1 MTTKYAGHK
10 AVLITGAA
18 GFIGPS
24 MVEFLLSHTDFR
36 VLALDKLTYAANLAS
51 LQMVISECA
60 AAGID
65 VASRYEFIHG
75 DICDLS
81 VKGLMESRRAAWLIN
96 LAAESHV
103 DRSFGSAH
111 EFLRVSTQG
120 VLNLLEIVLA
130 LPIEKAVFVDTDE
143 IYGSI
148 DRISGKEEEA
158 WFALASDEATLHAH
172 VREYLFREGAPMRP
186 GSPYSAAKAG
196 GNLLVQSYFNSY
208 RDAKSTPF
216 PVVRTCGTNTYG
228 PLQNPEK
235 LLPLAIC
242 SLVSPHKPAGGDHP
256 GYSRRIPVYDRGLA
270 VREWLHVEDHAS
282 ALWTCLDRG
291 EPGKLYNVGSGL
303 RCLNRDV
310 LIAVFKAVK
319 KYSSTPFKTLAE
331 ACFPANRIGH
341 DLCYAADS
349 SRLREELGWRPQHD
363 NLEHEVERLVKW
375 YVDHA
380 DWWKPVWNSLAFELY
395 WQSKYGAKS
404 SQFGNGPF
412 QFYTADQWNRSL
424 NDALL

>member
-1 MTTKYAGHK
+1 MREQPGRRT
-10 AVLITGAA
+10 VLITGAA
-18 GFIGPS
+18 GFIGPW
-24 MVEFLLSHTDFR
+24 VVKFFLSQSDFR
-36 VLALDKLTYAANLAS
+36 VLALDKLTYAANLEN
-51 LQMVISECA
+51 LHLVIAECQ
-60 AAGID
+60 AAGVD

-81 VKGLMESRRAAWLIN
+81 VKGLMESREARWLVN

-103 DRSFGSAH
+103 DRSFGSAQ
-111 EFLRVSTQG
+111 EFLRVSIQG

-130 LPIEKAVFVDTDE
+130 LPVEKAVFVDTDE

-148 DRISGKEEEA
+148 DRISGKEGDT
-158 WFALASDEATLHAH
+158 WFALAQDETALRGH
-172 VREYLFREGAPMRP
+172 VRKYLFREGDPMLP

-196 GNLLVQSYFNSY
+196 GDLLVQSYFNSY
-208 RDAKSTPF
+208 KDARQTPF
-216 PVVRTCGTNTYG
+216 AVVRTCGTNTYG

-242 SLVSPHKPAGGDHP
+242 SLVSPHKTPDSDHP

-282 ALWTCLDRG
+282 ALWTCLERG
-291 EPGKLYNVGSGL
+291 GPGKLYNVGSGL
-303 RCLNRDV
+303 RCLNRDL
-310 LIAVFKAVK
+310 LIAVFNAVK
-319 KYSSTPFKTLAE
+319 KYADTPCATLAE
-331 ACFPANRIGH
+331 ASFPANRIGH

-349 SRLREELGWRPQHD
+349 SRLREELGWKPEHS
-363 NLEHEVERLVKW
+363 NLEYEVEQLVKW

-380 DWWKPVWNSLAFELY
+380 DWWRPVWDSLAFELY

-404 SQFGNGPF
+404 TEFGDGPF
-412 QFYTADQWNRSL
+412 EFYTEAQWNRSL